1 MPDTPVTHLH
11 AMPARKTVLDNGVRI
26 LTLDMPHVRSV
37 SMGIWVNIGS
47 RNESDAENGLS
58 HFIEHMI
65 FKGTEKRSAF
75 DIARAFDAIG
85 GYSNAFTSMETTCFH
100 ARVMDSHSE
109 TMIDILTDIF
119 LNPAFSREDIERER
133 PVILQEIGM
142 VEDTPDEYVHM
153 LAGETFWGGHPLG
166 RSILGSREN
175 IFRFDSQ
182 TLRQFF
188 NTAYSPSKTLIA
200 AAGRIDHDRLV
211 DRIGPLFD
219 RPAAEHIRP
228 ASPPPPARSRMDI
241 FEKDLEQAHICI
253 NASGLPISH
262 DKRYTL
268 SMLNTLLGG
277 NMSSRLFQ
285 SIREQRGLAYSVYSF
300 VSSYLDAGMFGVY
313 AGVDSAN
320 APETITLILEELA
333 RIKHDPPDMTD
344 MKNAREYTKGSL
356 LLSSESNDN
365 QMVRLAQSEF
375 YFGRATSMDEIFSQ
389 IDSVT
394 PEDIQNLA
402 CELFQ
407 PDQVSLTLLGPAGDR
422 SAIEGAFH
430 PSV

>member
-1 MPDTPVTHLH
+1 MPEIS
-11 AMPARKTVLDNGVRI
+11 AKKTVLDNGVRI
-26 LTLDMPHVRSV
+26 LTRDMPHVRSV
-37 SMGIWVNIGS
+37 SMGIWVNMGS
-47 RNESDAENGLS
+47 RDESDTENGLS

-85 GYSNAFTSMETTCFH
+85 GYTNAFTSMENTCFH

-119 LNPAFSREDIERER
+119 LNPAFSPENIERER

-175 IFRFDSQ
+175 IFRFDSDK
-182 TLRQFF
+182 LRQFF
-188 NTAYSPSKTLIA
+188 KTAYTPSRTLIA
-200 AAGRIDHDRLV
+200 AAGHIDHDQLV

-219 RPAAEHIRP
+219 RAVSEPTVDNV
-228 ASPPPPARSRMDI
+228 PPSLVQSRMDI
-241 FEKDLEQAHICI
+241 HEKDLEQAHICI
-253 NASGLPISH
+253 SARGLAIT
-262 DKRYTL
+262 DEKRYTL

-300 VSSYLDAGMFGVY
+300 VSSYSDAGMFGVY

-320 APETITLILEELA
+320 VSETINLILQELQ
-333 RIKHDPPDMTD
+333 RIKKEAPDLND
-344 MKNAREYTKGSL
+344 MKNAREFTKGSL

-365 QMVRLAQSEF
+365 QMVRLAQGEF
-375 YFGRATSMDEIFSQ
+375 YFGRSTSMDEIFSE

-394 PEDIQNLA
+394 STDIQNLA
-402 CELFQ
+402 QELFQ
-407 PDQVSLTLLGPAGDR
+407 PDHVSLTLLGPVFDR
-422 SAIEGAFH
+422 SAIDGAFQV
-430 PSV
+430 SD